1 MSEQNR
7 GPIFQL
13 LSRLSPGVSVDRIFI
28 NGKRESVE
36 SFNSFDSANGLAT
49 FTQKN
54 GETLVVDY
62 RRIDAI
68 KFG

>member
-1 MSEQNR
+1 MSEENR

-13 LSRLSPGVSVDRIFI
+13 LCRLNPGTDVDRIFI
-28 NGKRESVE
+28 NGRRESVE
-36 SFNSFDSANGLAT
+36 SFTSFDSARGLVT

-68 KFG
+68 KFD